1 MLGVRGYFSMN
12 SYDILLA
19 SIMFYYLLKLIN
31 TGDEKYW
38 IVIGIVYGLLKS
50 NQIINPEIDK
60 RNQCKCEPKKK
71 KVKISKTRRYQSYDD
86 KASISRRQNNKE
98 ERGNEV
104 PSLKLQ

>member
-1 MLGVRGYFSMN
+1 MN

-38 IVIGIVYGLLKS
+38 IVIGIVYGLLKN
-50 NQIINPEIDK
+50 NQNFNPKIDK
-60 RNQCKCEPKKK
+60 RNQCKCKPKKK

-86 KASISRRQNNKE
+86 NAPISRRQNNKRKKE
-98 ERGNEV
+98 MKSHV
-104 PSLKLQ
+104 